1 MTIQEVI
8 DLVDRSLVNTQDK
21 RDKVRWLSQLDMRV
35 KLEIID
41 THVGG
46 SSVVFNGYNEQTA
59 GNTELLIPE
68 PFCEIYQRYLEA
80 QIHYANQ
87 EEDRCNNA
95 SDAFAVLWNA
105 FRNWYNRHHMP
116 VGRQFSV

>member
-8 DLVDRSLVNTQDK
+8 DLVDRNLVNTQDK
-21 RDKVRWLSQLDMRV
+21 KDKIRWLSQLDSRV

-41 THVGG
+41 THEGG
-46 SSVVFNGYNEQTA
+46 NTVAFNGYDAETK
-59 GNTELLIPE
+59 GTTVLLIPE

-80 QIHYANQ
+80 QIYYANQ

-95 SDAFAVLWNA
+95 SAAFDAQWCA

-116 VGRQFSV
+116 IGRRFSV